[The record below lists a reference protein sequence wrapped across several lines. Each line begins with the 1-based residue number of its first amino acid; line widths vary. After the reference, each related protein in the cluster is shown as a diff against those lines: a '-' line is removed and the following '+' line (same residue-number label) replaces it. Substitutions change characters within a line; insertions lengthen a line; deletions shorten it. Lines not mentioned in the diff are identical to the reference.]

1 MPLTGRLKV
10 SNNSPRHSESWLSNS
25 HSSLSSSSL
34 SSSLPSAEALL
45 SKRTRRLRLLEND
58 AMRELKSYDAIR
70 REKMDNAVIKLKS
83 LANSRFGSM
92 RNMLAAVTLSHC
104 IILYGLNF
112 ILLII
117 LCIVWE
123 AGGRRLD
130 A

>member
-1 MPLTGRLKV
+1 
-10 SNNSPRHSESWLSNS
+10 
-25 HSSLSSSSL
+25 
-34 SSSLPSAEALL
+34 
-45 SKRTRRLRLLEND
+45 
-58 AMRELKSYDAIR
+58 MRELKSYDAIR

-104 IILYGLNF
+104 ILLYALNF

-117 LCIVWE
+117 LRVVWE
-123 AGGRRLD
+123 AGGRRVD